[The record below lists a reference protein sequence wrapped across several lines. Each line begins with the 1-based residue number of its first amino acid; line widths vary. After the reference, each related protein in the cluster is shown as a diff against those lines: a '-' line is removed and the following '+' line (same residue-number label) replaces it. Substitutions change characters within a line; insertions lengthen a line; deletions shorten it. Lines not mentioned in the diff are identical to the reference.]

1 MKKLRKTL
9 NPHSSE
15 MIYLLPE
22 QQDHDSYYRN
32 YNSRGSYG
40 VITNENILSYIET
53 IASFPW
59 IMKSTLI

>member
-1 MKKLRKTL
+1 MD
-9 NPHSSE
+9 PHSSE

-40 VITNENILSYIET
+40 VITNENILSNIKT
-53 IASFPW
+53 IASF
-59 IMKSTLI
+59 L